1 MQLELFEDAQPAH
14 AKLSPS
20 SAHRWLYCHA
30 SVSLEAA
37 LPDEDSLFA
46 KEGTAAHA
54 LAEWCLREGLYPT
67 EMIGDEIEGWTVDA
81 AMAHAVADYVDYV
94 RNVQGQTEHSVLLVE
109 QRVEFTQ
116 WVPGGFGTSDAIVI
130 GDGLC
135 HVIDLKFG
143 QGVKV
148 NAYRNEQAMLYALG
162 VWQTFGALYE
172 IDTFVLHIHMPRLD
186 YVSEFTITV
195 KELLAWADEVVRPA
209 AEKAN
214 GGELTFA
221 PGEKACRFCKAR
233 ATCKALAKHNYELA
247 LGRFDDLDSDVQ
259 PVSAHLLS
267 VDEIVKLLP
276 KLGLLSQWA
285 KDVEEHALSILTHG
299 GALPGYKLVEGRSIR
314 QWEPDEDIVAE
325 CLIEIGVDPDAIY
338 TKKLISPT
346 QAEKVLGRAKAGEI
360 ADLVIKP
367 RGKPTLAPEHDPR
380 PSYGEAAVDLFKEEK

>member
-1 MQLELFEDAQPAH
+1 VPQLELFDDPQPAH

-30 SVSLEAA
+30 SVTLEAG
-37 LPDEDSLFA
+37 LPDESSEFA
-46 KEGTAAHA
+46 REGTAAHA
-54 LAEWCLREGLYPT
+54 LAEWCLREGLHPI
-67 EMIGDEIEGWTVDA
+67 EFIGDEIEGFVVDA
-81 AMAHAVADYVDYV
+81 AMADPVADYVDYV
-94 RNVQGQTEHSVLLVE
+94 RNVQAANEHSVLLVE

-209 AEKAN
+209 AEKAT

-233 ATCKALAKHNYELA
+233 ATCKALATHNYELA
-247 LGRFDDLDSDVQ
+247 LGRFDDLDADVQ
-259 PVSAHLLS
+259 PVSPALLS
-267 VDEIVKLLP
+267 TDEIVKLLP
-276 KLGLLSQWA
+276 KLGLISQWA
-285 KDVEEHALSILTHG
+285 KDVEEYALSVLTHG
-299 GALPGYKLVEGRSIR
+299 GALPGYKLVEGRSLR
-314 QWEPDEDIVAE
+314 QWGGEEEAATKLE
-325 CLIEIGVDPDAIY
+325 WLLGTDAY
-338 TKKLISPT
+338 TKKLISPA
-346 QAEKVLGRAKAGEI
+346 QAEKALGRAKAGEI

-367 RGKPTLAPEHDPR
+367 RGKPTLAPESDPR
-380 PSYGEAAVDLFKEEK
+380 PAFGAAAVDLFKEEK